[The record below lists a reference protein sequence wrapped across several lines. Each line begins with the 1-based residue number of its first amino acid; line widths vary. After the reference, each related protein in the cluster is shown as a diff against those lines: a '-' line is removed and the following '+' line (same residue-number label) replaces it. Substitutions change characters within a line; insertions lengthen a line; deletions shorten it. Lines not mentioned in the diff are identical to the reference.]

1 MRHVSRKPDL
11 TSFPQ
16 GERVAPADELQRLD
30 GRVASQMPGKMSAA
44 PAT

>member
-11 TSFPQ
+11 TSFTQ
-16 GERVAPADELQRLD
+16 GEHASPGGELQRLD

-44 PAT
+44 PAR